1 EGPALSL
8 GGFAVALA
16 LPFVLFAIFPS
27 WLKHFPRVGSW
38 LSSINVFLGFVEL
51 ALSIKFLS
59 VADLALGWNLI
70 SRETFISIWIAIFT
84 ILTVYL
90 LGIVKFP
97 EDTRRDN
104 VSVFR
109 VFLAVGTLSLTIY
122 LLPGLFG
129 QPVKGVSALMPQLY
143 NQNFNSEDAARAIVL
158 TDYQEA
164 LKKANTDNKPVLIEF
179 YAPDS
184 LDCIAVEEKVLSVPE
199 VSNMMFDNF
208 IVVKLNV
215 DDQELLPSKLK
226 VPYNKSHVTVST
238 YGELW
243 AKLQDVRFGSNELP
257 YFVIVDSC
265 GRPLVSPY
273 SYKKNPVRF
282 AHWLKSA
289 LIPVE

>member
-1 EGPALSL
+1 
-8 GGFAVALA
+8 
-16 LPFVLFAIFPS
+16 
-27 WLKHFPRVGSW
+27 
-38 LSSINVFLGFVEL
+38 
-51 ALSIKFLS
+51 
-59 VADLALGWNLI
+59 
-70 SRETFISIWIAIFT
+70 
-84 ILTVYL
+84 
-90 LGIVKFP
+90 
-97 EDTRRDN
+97 
-104 VSVFR
+104 
-109 VFLAVGTLSLTIY
+109 
-122 LLPGLFG
+122 
-129 QPVKGVSALMPQLY
+129 LMPQLY

-164 LKKANTDNKPVLIEF
+164 LKKANADNKPVLIEF

-257 YFVIVDSC
+257 YFVIVDSS